1 MKIRGTVS
9 LNAKEQQRVMVL
21 NRLERSEVT
30 AAEAAALMGVTLRH
44 ARRLLAR
51 YRIDGVAAMAHG
63 NRGRQPIHTL
73 EPALRDRV
81 VELARVRF
89 AGCNHQ
95 HLTELLAEREG
106 ITLSR
111 PSVWR
116 ILRAAGLK
124 SARHRRPPKHRLR
137 RERYPQEGML
147 LQLDG
152 SNHDWLEGR
161 GPRLTLIG
169 AIDDATGTVPAALFR
184 EREDAHG
191 YFLLLQEIIEAK
203 GVPLA
208 VYSDKHSIF
217 TVNLKRSPTVDEDL
231 RGNQEPTQFGRA
243 LAELGIQS
251 ILADSPQA
259 KGRIERGWETFQDRL
274 VSELRIEGARTS
286 QEATATLE
294 RFIPRF
300 NVRFSVPPASP
311 GSAYHPLATGP
322 RLEDVLCFK
331 YLRTV
336 AADNTLRFGGEVLQ
350 LLPSAERASYS
361 RTRVTVLERLDGGLA
376 VRHDGKTVASRKAP
390 PEPAVLRAR
399 YGERPALLH
408 IEKSTPSNGQHHI
421 PVRVERIPTS
431 DSHRERH
438 HNGRKPAP
446 DHPWRHIPAVTKS
459 QNR

>member
-1 MKIRGTVS
+1 MNPR
-9 LNAKEQQRVMVL
+9 EQQRVMVL
-21 NRLERSEVT
+21 NQLERHEVT
-30 AAEAAALMGVTLRH
+30 GAEAAELIGVTVRH
-44 ARRLLAR
+44 VRRLLAR
-51 YRIDGVAAMAHG
+51 YRNDGVAAMVHG

-73 EPALRDRV
+73 GPVMRARV
-81 VELARVRF
+81 VELAMGRY

-106 ITLSR
+106 IMLSR

-116 ILRAAGLK
+116 ILAAAGLK
-124 SARHRRPPKHRLR
+124 SPRQRRPPKHRLR
-137 RERYPQEGML
+137 RERFPQEGML

-191 YFLLLQEIIEAK
+191 YFLLLREIIETR
-203 GVPLA
+203 GLPFA

-217 TVNLKRSPTVDEDL
+217 TVNPKRSPTVEEDL
-231 RGNQEPTQFGRA
+231 RANLEPTQFGRA

-274 VSELRIEGARTS
+274 VSELRIEGAMTLR
-286 QEATATLE
+286 EANAALE

-300 NVRFSVPPASP
+300 NVRFSVPPAAP
-311 GSAYHPLATGP
+311 GSAYHPQAKGP

-336 AADNTLRFGGEVLQ
+336 AADNTLRFGSEVLQ
-350 LLPSAERASYS
+350 LLPNSERASYS
-361 RTRVTVLERLDGGLA
+361 RTRVTVLERLDGSL
-376 VRHDGKTVASRKAP
+376 VIRHNGKTVASRKAP

-399 YGERPALLH
+399 HGRPTLSD
-408 IEKSTPSNGQHHI
+408 INGTSSNGQHHM
-421 PVRVERIPTS
+421 PVRVERVPTF
-431 DSHRERH
+431 DSHREKL

-446 DHPWRHIPAVTKS
+446 NHPWRISVVTNS